1 MFEMDMKTITLIVF
15 GIIICILVLSNIYL
29 LYKTR
34 NVEGFA
40 VTTDT
45 IIDGKIREI
54 YNADI
59 DAIRNLSKIATDI
72 TTRND
77 TLTIPVDNTKMSG
90 NTEID
95 GNLTVKGN
103 VEFVNKDTGFINSM
117 PRFSII
123 AFYADENPKGW
134 AQCNGKTYKLN
145 SVGVAYEVAAS
156 DTTGIITPDL
166 RGRMIIGVGQGNS
179 GLTNRKRNDAGGFET
194 HTLTEAEMPAHTHN
208 LTVGLGE
215 EKGKQTED
223 KVSMYYNRW
232 PWGDGRGTGGIIRH
246 TGGNQPHNNMPPWY
260 AINYIMKL

>member
-1 MFEMDMKTITLIVF
+1 MSYNNSITILY
-15 GIIICILVLSNIYL
+15 IIITILVLVIVYL

-34 NVEGFA
+34 KIQSETGKIEEFA
-40 VTTDT
+40 ETTDK
-45 IIDGKIREI
+45 IIDDKIKAI

-59 DAIRNLSKIATDI
+59 DAIRNLSDIATKI
-72 TTRND
+72 TEEND
-77 TLTIPVDNTKMSG
+77 TLTIPVGNTKMSG
-90 NTEID
+90 NTEIN

-103 VEFVNKDTGFINSM
+103 VEFVNKDDGFMNTM
-117 PRFSII
+117 PKCSII
-123 AFYADENPKGW
+123 AFYADTVPKGW
-134 AQCNGKTYKLN
+134 AQCDGKTYKLN

-194 HTLTEAEMPAHTHN
+194 HTLTEAEMPSHNHN
-208 LTVGLGE
+208 LSVGLGE

-223 KVSMYYNRW
+223 KVSMFYNRW
-232 PWGDGRGTGGIIRH
+232 PWEPRRNLIH
-246 TGGNQPHNNMPPWY
+246 HAGGNQPHNNMPPWY